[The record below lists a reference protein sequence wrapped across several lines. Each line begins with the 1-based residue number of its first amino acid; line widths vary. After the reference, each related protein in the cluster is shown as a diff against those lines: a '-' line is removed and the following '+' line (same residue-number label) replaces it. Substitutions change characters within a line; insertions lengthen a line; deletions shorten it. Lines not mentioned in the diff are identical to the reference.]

1 MGARPKRR
9 KGFLY
14 LTTTGR
20 TSGEPHEIEIWYV
33 ERSGRFYLIS
43 ELRERAHW
51 VRNLVREPR
60 VSVAVEERSFDA
72 RARVL
77 DEARN
82 AARLRAVR
90 ADFDRHYDWSDGLVV
105 EIAPEARPRRA
116 RPKGRAARGA
126 S

>member
-1 MGARPKRR
+1 MGARLKRR
-9 KGFLY
+9 KDFLY
-14 LTTTGR
+14 LTTKGR
-20 TSGEPHEIEIWYV
+20 TSGEPREIEIWYV
-33 ERSGRFYLIS
+33 ERNARYYLIS

-60 VSVAVEERSFDA
+60 VSVAVEDRSFDA

-77 DEARN
+77 DEARD

-90 ADFDRHYDWSDGLVV
+90 ADFDRQYEWSDGLVV
-105 EIAPEARPRRA
+105 ELAPERRPRRG
-116 RPKGRAARGA
+116 RPGARAARRA

>member
-1 MGARPKRR
+1 MGARLKRR

-20 TSGEPHEIEIWYV
+20 TSGKPREIEIWYV
-33 ERSGRFYLIS
+33 ERDARYYLIS
-43 ELRERAHW
+43 ELRERAQW

-60 VSVAVEERSFDA
+60 VSVAVEDRSFEA

-77 DEARN
+77 DEARD

-105 EIAPEARPRRA
+105 ELAPERRPRQGRPRA
-116 RPKGRAARGA
+116 RAARRA